1 LTLTE
6 ARLAADAGD
15 ALIAMR
21 ASKTPRIAILRSSM
35 EVSSE
40 EAVHK

>member
-6 ARLAADAGD
+6 ARLAADAG
-15 ALIAMR
+15 AAQAAVR
-21 ASKTPRIAILRSSM
+21 TSETPRIAILRASM

-40 EAVHK
+40 ETVHK